1 VFVLHEHGARVHV
14 NDADG
19 VAAEMWETGLYRYRF
34 VVSVTGIL
42 AIICVQYTV
51 PGNRK
56 TLLRIGNPLETYNF
70 AEQHFAV
77 DNTFP
82 DSDTAAQQS

>member
-19 VAAEMWETGLYRYRF
+19 VPAEMWETGLYWYRF

-42 AIICVQYTV
+42 EIICVQYY
-51 PGNRK
+51 RK
-56 TLLRIGNPLETYNF
+56 TLSRIRVRLKLIILLGSTLL
-70 AEQHFAV
+70 
-77 DNTFP
+77 
-82 DSDTAAQQS
+82 